1 MAIFNWSG
9 FFLSLSLF
17 LVLKNE
23 KANFKKDRMVYMTSY
38 NNNIAVI

>member
-23 KANFKKDRMVYMTSY
+23 KANLKKTEWY
-38 NNNIAVI
+38 I

>member
-1 MAIFNWSG
+1 MAINWSG

-23 KANFKKDRMVYMTSY
+23 KANLKKTEWY
-38 NNNIAVI
+38 I